1 MAVSLSPPIAAL
13 YRQVIAEVPRLP
25 DIGRMVFER
34 GTVALQ
40 EAIASHLAR
49 WSEAGALR
57 IDDPRSAAI
66 AFVALCQGDLGIR
79 SRLGVL
85 EYPVDEHVRETVKRA
100 VRIFVAAYRA

>member
-66 AFVALCQGDLGIR
+66 AFVALCQGDLGI
-79 SRLGVL
+79 
-85 EYPVDEHVRETVKRA
+85 
-100 VRIFVAAYRA
+100 AYRA